1 MVEYYLDLETYSPKE
16 KPDPSQDK
24 IITVQYQRLSRDGKP
39 VEELRILTEWDLGSE
54 KAMLE
59 AFGKVF
65 LTDNPFDFIPIG
77 INLYGFDLLAL
88 ISGFNRHFEPKIGFD
103 LLRTRPVL
111 DLKSVMV
118 LASDGRFSG
127 WTEILGKQ
135 ENNQVK
141 GWYEAGLSGHPL
153 IIDYVIR
160 EAQKFIRVYQYL
172 KWKTLPFREELL
184 KVVA

>member
-1 MVEYYLDLETYSPKE
+1 MVEYYLDIETYSPKE
-16 KPDPSQDK
+16 KPDPTQDK
-24 IITVQYQRLSRDGKP
+24 IITVQYERLSRDGKP
-39 VEELRILTEWDLGSE
+39 LEPLRILTEWDLGSE
-54 KAMLE
+54 KALLE

-65 LTDNPFDFIPIG
+65 LTEDPFDFIPIG

-118 LASDGRFSG
+118 LACDGRFSG
-127 WTEILGKQ
+127 WTEIFGKQ
-135 ENNQVK
+135 ENNPVK
-141 GWYEAGLSGHPL
+141 GWYEAGLSGHPQ
-153 IIDYVIR
+153 IMDYATR

>member
-1 MVEYYLDLETYSPKE
+1 MS
-16 KPDPSQDK
+16 
-24 IITVQYQRLSRDGKP
+24 
-39 VEELRILTEWDLGSE
+39 
-54 KAMLE
+54 
-59 AFGKVF
+59 
-65 LTDNPFDFIPIG
+65 
-77 INLYGFDLLAL
+77 L

-118 LASDGRFSG
+118 LACDGRFSG
-127 WTEILGKQ
+127 WTEIFGKQ
-135 ENNQVK
+135 ENNPVK
-141 GWYEAGLSGHPL
+141 GWYEAGLSGRPQ
-153 IIDYVIR
+153 IMDYATR